1 MFRNDRAIPTLNRCV
16 NVPSKRIFLFFLSL
30 SLLELANCCSR
41 EPRAIFEYTY
51 MHTFPFLGQNRFSL
65 TRKNIQRTYTA
76 KRHEQF
82 LFVATPIFPSFPFC
96 AEGKEGKDSRGNC
109 ILSRSEIRVG
119 LRSENREIT
128 DGILDSVSLG

>member
-1 MFRNDRAIPTLNRCV
+1 MFRNDRAIPILNRCV

-96 AEGKEGKDSRGNC
+96 AEGKDSRGNC

-119 LRSENREIT
+119 LRSKNREIT